1 MAGRKNEG
9 SLKKRRVQKK
19 QEKQEETRNIEE
31 RISLGDFGASE
42 DNQFTRLPLSNNTL
56 KGLRHAKYQ
65 EMTEIQQASLPAS
78 LAKKDVL
85 GAAKTGSGKTLA
97 FLIPVL
103 EILYRKYWTQFDGLG
118 ALIISPTRELACQ
131 IFEVLKKIGKFHEL
145 SAGLVIGGKSL
156 KEEQELISRMN
167 ILIGTPGRLLQH
179 MDQTAGFHCDNLQ
192 LLILD
197 EADRILDMGF
207 EKTMNAIIQNLPK
220 ERQTL
225 LFSATQT
232 KSVRDLARLS
242 LTEPEYIAV
251 HEKAEYST
259 PSKLKQYYIVC
270 ELQGK
275 LDLLYSFLKK
285 HLQNKILI
293 FVSSCKQVRYV
304 YESFRRMRPGISW
317 MCLHGKQKQHSR
329 LGIFEE
335 FSRMKHA
342 ALLCTDVAGR
352 GLDFPAVDWV
362 LQLDCP
368 EDGETYIHRVGRT
381 ARYEALGNGL
391 LILDP
396 SEEEGM
402 LEVLRQKKVPI
413 QKTTFIPPAGLSIR
427 KQLAA
432 FCSQDPELKY
442 LAQKAF
448 ISYVR
453 SVHFQ
458 KNKKIFDLS
467 KLALDEYASS
477 LGLPGTPRI
486 KLIRT
491 SQTGKKNMPYII
503 RQLETQVQAE
513 NSTSS
518 LDKGSLNHESD
529 MINEDSKSKKSKSQ
543 IERLFSRKN
552 QDVFSEHYMKLN
564 VHDNRTDMIEE
575 DDDRELLT
583 LSRKNHDINDLPEMV
598 NGYRW
603 EGGRCSSFI

>member
-1 MAGRKNEG
+1 MEMVGRNEEG
-9 SLKKRRVQKK
+9 SSKKRRTQRK
-19 QEKQEETRNIEE
+19 QERQEEIRNIEE
-31 RISLGDFGASE
+31 RISAEEFGTPE
-42 DNQFTRLPLSNNTL
+42 DNQFTCLPLSSATL
-56 KGLRHAKYQ
+56 KGLWHAKYQ
-65 EMTEIQQASLPAS
+65 EMTEIQRASLPTS
-78 LAKKDVL
+78 LSNKDVL

-97 FLIPVL
+97 FLIPIL
-103 EILYRKYWTQFDGLG
+103 EILYRKSWTRFDSLG

-131 IFEVLKKIGKFHEL
+131 IFEVLKKVGKFHEL
-145 SAGLVIGGKSL
+145 SAGLVIGGKSI

-167 ILIGTPGRLLQH
+167 VLIGTPGRLLQH

-192 LLILD
+192 ILVLD

-270 ELQGK
+270 ELYGK

-285 HLQNKILI
+285 HLQSKILI
-293 FVSSCKQVRYV
+293 FVSSCKQVRYF
-304 YESFRRMRPGISW
+304 YESFKRMRPGISW

-329 LGIFEE
+329 LEIFEE

-381 ARYEALGNGL
+381 ARYESLGNAL

-402 LEVLRQKKVPI
+402 LEILRQKKVPI

-432 FCSQDPELKY
+432 FCSHDPELKY

-458 KNKKIFDLS
+458 KNKKIFDIS

-477 LGLPGTPRI
+477 LGLPGTPRL
-486 KLIRT
+486 KLVRA
-491 SQTGKKNMPYII
+491 SQMGKKNMPYVI

-513 NSTSS
+513 NSTSH
-518 LDKGSLNHESD
+518 LGEGSSNRESD
-529 MINEDSKSKKSKSQ
+529 MDHEDPKSKKPKSR
-543 IERLFSRKN
+543 IERLFARKN
-552 QDVFSEHYMKLN
+552 QDVLSEHYMKLN
-564 VHDNRTDMIEE
+564 AHDNVSKTIDKN
-575 DDDRELLT
+575 DDDNGELLT
-583 LSRKNHDINDLPEMV
+583 LSRRDHDLDDLPEMV
-598 NGYRW
+598 SYL
-603 EGGRCSSFI
+603 